1 MKLLAV
7 VDQILNQIGPTESL
21 DHEERVLGL
30 PSSLTGIDIVSIKD
44 VLEDHRKG
52 LEKRLGREVHPVV
65 ALLDLAENA
74 SDRDIEGSAEDFCLL
89 KKTALLD
96 LIRAALYDTLTGLY
110 SRNSLESRLRE
121 EFRRARRYDIPLSVL
136 FIETDGFK
144 NINDTYGHVEGDRV
158 LAYIGRFIRRHIR
171 EVDFPARYGGDEF
184 MVILPHTTGETALGL
199 AHRIHDGIGEDQ
211 QGEGLKPTV
220 TISIGVGT
228 LTADMRTEEELVE
241 AADRATYRAKAKKDM
256 VWPTV
261 NGGPTPDDA
270 KAASQEIDA

>member
-44 VLEDHRKG
+44 YLEDHHKG
-52 LEKRLGREVHPVV
+52 LEEALGRKVHPAV
-65 ALLDLAENA
+65 ALLDLAETTP
-74 SDRDIEGSAEDFCLL
+74 DHQVEESAEDFCLL
-89 KKTALLD
+89 TKTALLD

-110 SRNSLESRLRE
+110 SRNSLATRLRE
-121 EFRRARRYDIPLSVL
+121 EFRRARRYEIPLSVM

-144 NINDTYGHVEGDRV
+144 KINDTYGHVEDDRV
-158 LAYIGRFIRRHIR
+158 LAYIGRFIRKHIR

-184 MVILPHTTGETALGL
+184 MVILPHTSGETALGL
-199 AHRIHDGIGEDQ
+199 AHRVHEGIADDQ
-211 QGEGLKPTV
+211 KDEGLKPSV

-228 LTADMRTEEELVE
+228 VAASMETEEDLVE
-241 AADRATYRAKAKKDM
+241 AADRATYMARVKKNM

-261 NGGPTPDDA
+261 NGDPEQVVG
-270 KAASQEIDA
+270 